1 MAQKIKLPMSLGKWK
16 SKSDAY
22 DQSYGIDWEMR
33 MHEYVDEDFY
43 YDEWVLYGI
52 TYEDLMQWWDLE
64 EIATLSEVYD
74 ERAIRNRGFRG
85 LLQLRKSK
93 SGRFVDVES
102 AYDVQRRREL
112 KINRVLGSGRI
123 PLIGTFAIGDMIDWK
138 K

>member
-1 MAQKIKLPMSLGKWK
+1 MSLGKWK

-43 YDEWVLYGI
+43 YDEWVLWGI
-52 TYEDLMQWWDLE
+52 TYEDLMRWWDLE
-64 EIATLSEVYD
+64 EIATLGEVYD
-74 ERAIRNRGFRG
+74 ERAIRSGG
-85 LLQLRKSK
+85 LRKSK
-93 SGRFVDVES
+93 SGRFVDAES